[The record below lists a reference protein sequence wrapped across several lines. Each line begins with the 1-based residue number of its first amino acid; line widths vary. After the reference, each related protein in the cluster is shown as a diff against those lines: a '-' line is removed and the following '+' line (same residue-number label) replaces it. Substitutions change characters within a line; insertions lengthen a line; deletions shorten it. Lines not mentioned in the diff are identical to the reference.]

1 MMDHAAVS
9 AARTRILSGAAH
21 RIPKAAAASCARAL
35 GMWHEEE
42 VRFGNEAQFQLML
55 DLGVFAPP
63 GGHTPALEREAK
75 QPRED
80 AEERTVLDALRAAH
94 FTLFRIG
101 PAHPEGGA
109 AAEDLLRGTALRLRD
124 EKLQKEEFEG
134 VAFAG
139 RLMRLGGMEW
149 TCGAVAPVTD
159 EVIEELLGRPARRLP
174 SPAMLPPLTPP
185 TAEDRALL
193 CQAAMAGDF
202 AARVYRTALEHGLLG
217 KRG

>member
-1 MMDHAAVS
+1 MDHPAVS
-9 AARTRILSGAAH
+9 AHRARILSGAAH

-35 GMWHEEE
+35 GMWHEDE

-75 QPRED
+75 QPHEGEARE
-80 AEERTVLDALRAAH
+80 VLRALQGAQ

-101 PAHPEGGA
+101 PANPEGFAG
-109 AAEDLLRGTALRLRD
+109 AEDLLRGTALRLRD

-139 RLMRLGGMEW
+139 RLMRLEGLDW

-185 TAEDRALL
+185 TMEDRTLL
-193 CQAAMAGDF
+193 RQAAMAADF
-202 AARVYRTALEHGLLG
+202 PVRVYRASLEHGLLG
-217 KRG
+217 KRA